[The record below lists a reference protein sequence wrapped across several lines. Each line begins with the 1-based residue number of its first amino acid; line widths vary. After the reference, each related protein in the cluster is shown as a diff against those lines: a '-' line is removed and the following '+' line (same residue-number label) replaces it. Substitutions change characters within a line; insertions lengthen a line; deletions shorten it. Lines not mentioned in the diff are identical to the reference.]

1 MSYIDDILQQSAAT
15 DTRLCQSF
23 SLQLAGLLRNYG
35 YTGDLQ
41 DRDACTHFL
50 CGMYRNASVPFEK
63 STLKSW
69 FSGESRP
76 FYESRSRKRMHNLCF
91 VFNFDYFQVCDFFQ
105 HVYLSRAF
113 NCRCLLESVYCY
125 CFSVGKDYA
134 AAQELYV
141 QASKLQNPLEG
152 SDNGEITLFTGDM
165 EREILALGSDQEFF
179 DYVKSH
185 KGSFGESN
193 QSAKRELK
201 RLLGC
206 IQGTAHDQAL
216 VNSHRK
222 NKTSLSDV
230 EYGALEGLA
239 VREYFL
245 YHDTFQDLKGQN
257 VASADF
263 MLSQILGIRL
273 DRFYEPGKGK
283 KSFSKNAGLPR
294 LARINFPS
302 RQLLSDILN
311 GDDHVTFDAV
321 RKMLILLHFYGFFAA
336 ALLGREQGELYSA
349 YVDDARDQLEES
361 GYGPLY
367 EGSPY
372 DQIFLISAKTDQPL
386 DTFRDIILEAAE
398 EGA

>member
-1 MSYIDDILQQSAAT
+1 M
-15 DTRLCQSF
+15 
-23 SLQLAGLLRNYG
+23 
-35 YTGDLQ
+35 
-41 DRDACTHFL
+41 
-50 CGMYRNASVPFEK
+50 
-63 STLKSW
+63 
-69 FSGESRP
+69 
-76 FYESRSRKRMHNLCF
+76 
-91 VFNFDYFQVCDFFQ
+91 
-105 HVYLSRAF
+105 
-113 NCRCLLESVYCY
+113 
-125 CFSVGKDYA
+125 
-134 AAQELYV
+134 
-141 QASKLQNPLEG
+141 
-152 SDNGEITLFTGDM
+152 
-165 EREILALGSDQEFF
+165 
-179 DYVKSH
+179 
-185 KGSFGESN
+185 
-193 QSAKRELK
+193 
-201 RLLGC
+201 
-206 IQGTAHDQAL
+206 
-216 VNSHRK
+216 
-222 NKTSLSDV
+222 